1 MGVVSDGSYGVP
13 KGLYSSFPVKCKDF
27 EWEIVQG
34 VQLSD
39 FCKDKIKI
47 TANELIE
54 EIELADVPR
63 PKL

>member
-13 KGLYSSFPVKCKDF
+13 KGLYSSFPVKCNDF
-27 EWEIVQG
+27 EWEIVQS